1 MLMRTSTIHPKG
13 KRQTMAPGRAQDE
26 RSAASIQP
34 RPAPAYTTS
43 LMAGAMSGLAVDL
56 IFFPIDTIKT
66 RLQSKEGF
74 AASGAFKGIYSGLA
88 SVAVGSAPGAAIF
101 FVTYESMKPVLRRQS
116 EAFGWSSEPAV
127 HMLAASTAEAA
138 ACLIRVPTEVIK
150 SRQQTVAYG
159 ASTTTRQALKL
170 ILFEG
175 GGLRALYRG
184 YGSTIAREIPFTC
197 IQFPLYEG
205 IKAQFAASNTR
216 RADLSTA
223 TAGASAQH
231 ALPLWQAA
239 LSGSCAGAIA
249 AALTTPLD
257 VVKTRIMLERR
268 RGTPAAGPA
277 GTVTSSSGVN
287 VRLLPTLQHLIRN
300 EGLKGCFAGV
310 VPRTLWIGFGGA
322 VFLGTFEAGVRLLEG

>member
-1 MLMRTSTIHPKG
+1 
-13 KRQTMAPGRAQDE
+13 MAPDRAQDE
-26 RSAASIQP
+26 RSAATLQP
-34 RPAPAYTTS
+34 RPAPAFATS
-43 LMAGAMSGLAVDL
+43 LLAGAMSGLAVDL

-101 FVTYESMKPVLRRQS
+101 FVTYEGMKPVLRKQA
-116 EAFGWSSEPAV
+116 EAFGWRSEPAV

-150 SRQQTVAYG
+150 SRQQTAAYG

-197 IQFPLYEG
+197 IQFPLYER
-205 IKAQFAASNTR
+205 IKAQFAASNAR
-216 RADLSTA
+216 HANIGA
-223 TAGASAQH
+223 TVTGTSAQH
-231 ALPLWQAA
+231 VLPLWQAA

-268 RGTPAAGPA
+268 RATPSSPA
-277 GTVTSSSGVN
+277 LSASTASSGVN
-287 VRLLPTLQHLIRN
+287 SRLLPTLVHLIRN
-300 EGLKGCFAGV
+300 EGLRGCFAGV

>member
-1 MLMRTSTIHPKG
+1 
-13 KRQTMAPGRAQDE
+13 MAPDRARE
-26 RSAASIQP
+26 AAAASAP
-34 RPAPAYTTS
+34 TARPPPAFTTS
-43 LMAGAMSGLAVDL
+43 LVSGAMSGLAVDI

-66 RLQSKEGF
+66 RLQSKQGF

-101 FVTYESMKPVLRRQS
+101 FVTYESMKPALRRQA
-116 EAFGWSSEPAV
+116 EAWGWRSEPAV

-138 ACLIRVPTEVIK
+138 ACLVRVPTEVIK
-150 SRQQTVAYG
+150 SRQQTAAYG
-159 ASTTTRQALKL
+159 TSTSTRQVLQL
-170 ILFEG
+170 VLFEG

-197 IQFPLYEG
+197 IQFPLYER
-205 IKAQFAASNTR
+205 IKAAFAASNAR
-216 RADLSTA
+216 EGRIPLAA
-223 TAGASAQH
+223 PGASTEH
-231 ALPLWQAA
+231 SLPLWQAA

-249 AALTTPLD
+249 AAATTPLD

-268 RGTPAAGPA
+268 RTGPSSATTAATA
-277 GTVTSSSGVN
+277 ATSPTAAPTTSPSGVN
-287 VRLLPTLQHLIRN
+287 TRLIPTLLHLIRN
-300 EGLKGCFAGV
+300 EGMKGCFAGI